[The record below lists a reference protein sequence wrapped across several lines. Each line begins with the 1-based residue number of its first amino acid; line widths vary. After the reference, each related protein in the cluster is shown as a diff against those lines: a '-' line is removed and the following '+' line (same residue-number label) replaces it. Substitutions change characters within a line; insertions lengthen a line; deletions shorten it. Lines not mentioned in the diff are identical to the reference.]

1 MSIQGQL
8 NAEQLKKLRAQ
19 LKALELPPKKR
30 QRLLWRIAKYGVI
43 VASKRAVKNQQTPD
57 GEAWQGRHGNY
68 KKKMLRKM
76 PKLLK
81 IREIPEK
88 GVVRIY
94 LGGGNYRNG
103 SKPVGADV
111 VGYSQQY
118 GMTAKISRKNAN
130 DNNIRKATS
139 EKKPEP
145 TATPK
150 QAKKLR
156 ALGYKIKKGKRWVKP
171 PLKEITGKMRF
182 FQAGLLI
189 RLLQNKPKK
198 TSWEVD
204 IPSREFLGI
213 SDEDFIK
220 ALERQLQGIGYG
232 A

>member
-8 NAEQLKKLRAQ
+8 NEKQLKKLREQ
-19 LKALELPPKKR
+19 LKKLELPPKKR

-76 PKLLK
+76 PKMMH
-81 IREIPEK
+81 IREMPEK
-88 GVVRIY
+88 EMVRIY
-94 LGGGNYRNG
+94 LSGGNYRNG
-103 SKPVGADV
+103 NKPVDAGI
-111 VGYSQQY
+111 VGYSQQN
-118 GMTAKISRKNAN
+118 GMTAKISRKNAQAS
-130 DNNIRKATS
+130 NISQGAQD
-139 EKKPEP
+139 KK
-145 TATPK
+145 ATPK

-156 ALGYKIKKGKRWVKP
+156 ALGYKVKKGKRWKKP
-171 PLKEITGKMRF
+171 ALKEITENMRF

>member
-8 NAEQLKKLRAQ
+8 NAEQLKALRAK
-19 LKALELPPKKR
+19 LKDLELPQKKR

-68 KKKMLRKM
+68 KKKMLRNM

-88 GVVRIY
+88 EMVRIY
-94 LGGGNYRNG
+94 LSGGNYRNG
-103 SKPVGADV
+103 NKQVDAGV
-111 VGYSQQY
+111 VGYSQQN
-118 GMTAKISRKNAN
+118 GMTAKISRKSAQ
-130 DNNIRKATS
+130 DTNISQGAQD
-139 EKKPEP
+139 KK
-145 TATPK
+145 ATPK

-156 ALGYKIKKGKRWVKP
+156 ALGYKVKKGKRWKKP
-171 PLKEITGKMRF
+171 ALKEITENMRF

-189 RLLQNKPKK
+189 RILSGKSPQS
-198 TSWEVD
+198 SWEVD
-204 IPSREFLGI
+204 IPSRVFLGI

-220 ALERQLQGIGYG
+220 SLERQLQGIGYG
-232 A
+232 V

>member
-8 NAEQLKKLRAQ
+8 NEKQLKKLREQ
-19 LKALELPPKKR
+19 LKKLELPPKKR

-103 SKPVGADV
+103 SKPVGAGV

-150 QAKKLR
+150 QAKNYGR
-156 ALGYKIKKGKRWVKP
+156 WAIK
-171 PLKEITGKMRF
+171 
-182 FQAGLLI
+182 
-189 RLLQNKPKK
+189 
-198 TSWEVD
+198 
-204 IPSREFLGI
+204 
-213 SDEDFIK
+213 
-220 ALERQLQGIGYG
+220 
-232 A
+232 

>member
-1 MSIQGQL
+1 
-8 NAEQLKKLRAQ
+8 
-19 LKALELPPKKR
+19 
-30 QRLLWRIAKYGVI
+30 
-43 VASKRAVKNQQTPD
+43 
-57 GEAWQGRHGNY
+57 
-68 KKKMLRKM
+68 MLRKM

-103 SKPVGADV
+103 SKPVGAGV

-118 GMTAKISRKNAN
+118 GMTAKINRKNAN

-156 ALGYKIKKGKRWVKP
+156 ALGYKVKKGKRWVKP
-171 PLKEITGKMRF
+171 PLKEIAGKMRF

>member
-8 NAEQLKKLRAQ
+8 NAEQLKKLREQ

-103 SKPVGADV
+103 NKPIDAGV
-111 VGYSQQY
+111 VGYSQQN
-118 GMTAKISRKNAN
+118 GMTAKISRKNAQ
-130 DNNIRKATS
+130 DSNISQGAQD
-139 EKKPEP
+139 KK
-145 TATPK
+145 ATPK

-156 ALGYKIKKGKRWVKP
+156 ALGYKVKKGKRWKKP
-171 PLKEITGKMRF
+171 ALKEITENMLF
-182 FQAGLLI
+182 FQAGALI
-189 RLLQNKPKK
+189 RKLSGKSPQS
-198 TSWEVD
+198 SWEVD
-204 IPSREFLGI
+204 IPSRVFLGI

-220 ALERQLQGIGYG
+220 SLERQLQGIGYG
-232 A
+232 V